1 MTSAEEMLCPGA
13 ADFIDV
19 LLDQSLSF
27 RNLFWL
33 EAEVRRQLD
42 GRIDPEL
49 RFAVRMLNMN
59 VRPSFLA
66 GKKIEPKSSDSQDGR
81 THGASI
87 AQDRPV

>member
-1 MTSAEEMLCPGA
+1 M
-13 ADFIDV
+13 
-19 LLDQSLSF
+19 LLDQLLNF
-27 RNLFWL
+27 GNLLWF

-66 GKKIEPKSSDSQDGR
+66 GKEIKPKPFDSQDR
-81 THGASI
+81 WTHGASI
-87 AQDRPV
+87 AQDRPARSPEWA